1 MIRIA
6 VCDDEQYMLDDLR
19 EVIESLKYDVRDTV
33 KADYYKSAEELF
45 LNKDKYYD
53 IFLLDI
59 SMDGM
64 SGMDAAKILRKRSE
78 TAEIIFITSMV
89 QYAIEGYEVR
99 AFAFMPK
106 PVDKDK
112 YRNKILEAI
121 NWHRKQVGNVISLK
135 CGTDTVLVPSGKI
148 FYIDVMNHRLRV
160 VTAKDEFISYT
171 PLKGIEQDLPTG
183 TFFRCHKSFL
193 INFAA
198 VTRLASDCVIMKDGT
213 EIPISKYRKNDL
225 LAAFSRYMEGR

>member
-19 EVIESLKYDVRDTV
+19 SVLESLKEDVKDTI
-33 KADYYKSAEELF
+33 KADYYTSAEELF
-45 LNKDKYYD
+45 SQGNKYYD
-53 IFLLDI
+53 LFLLDI

-99 AFAFMPK
+99 AFAFLPK
-106 PVDKDK
+106 PVDHEK
-112 YRNKILEAI
+112 YKTRILEAI
-121 NWHRKQVGNVISLK
+121 KWHRKQVGNVITLK
-135 CGTDTVLVPSGKI
+135 CGTDTVLVPSGRI

-160 VTAKDEFISYT
+160 VTSKGEYISYT
-171 PLKGIEQDLPTG
+171 PLKVIEEDLPTG
-183 TFFRCHKSFL
+183 SFFRCHKSFL
-193 INFAA
+193 INLAA
-198 VTRLASDCVIMKDGT
+198 VTRLASDCVEMKDGAQ
-213 EIPISKYRKNDL
+213 IPISKYRKNDL